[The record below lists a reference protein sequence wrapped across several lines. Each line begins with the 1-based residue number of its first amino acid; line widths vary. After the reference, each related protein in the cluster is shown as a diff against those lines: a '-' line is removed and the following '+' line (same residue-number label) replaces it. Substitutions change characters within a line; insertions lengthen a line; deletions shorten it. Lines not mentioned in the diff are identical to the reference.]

1 MPEMDQIVPVPRE
14 DEDEDDGAEEEATEK
29 VGTECKP
36 GADSEEGEDEKVLKF
51 LDSFDAYLVLI
62 DSLSSALR
70 QGWLELACARHSMG
84 SSRISSALFDHKV
97 QSAATTLKV
106 TDSLDSSLS
115 EPNPHFIL
123 SKWGTREDKC
133 SSEEIELDSM
143 QKKSNQSQLRHR
155 AASNILG
162 EREES
167 NSSGNGPQLS
177 FSKDVQKERAKS
189 LAVFGT
195 LVSPKL
201 RTAQSSFETAL
212 ERIVE
217 MANARSDMLSAFTQL
232 QLEVKGSEDTTRED
246 TV

>member
-36 GADSEEGEDEKVLKF
+36 GADAEEGRMRRDGWNWPVLAILWVRHAF
-51 LDSFDAYLVLI
+51 RAHYLIIKYDL
-62 DSLSSALR
+62 LPP
-70 QGWLELACARHSMG
+70 
-84 SSRISSALFDHKV
+84 
-97 QSAATTLKV
+97 LKV

-115 EPNPHFIL
+115 EPNPHFTL
-123 SKWGTREDKC
+123 SKWGTQEDRC

-177 FSKDVQKERAKS
+177 FSKDVSPEREAKS

-217 MANARSDMLSAFTQL
+217 MANARSAMLSAFTQL